1 MLFSRKAFFPMF
13 TCPPEMECKYA
24 SVCSPWGKVGCGA
37 VSEHLRNARF
47 SSALVALRSPRI
59 LLSSLIVQIRREAKS
74 HTKLGVFKKVVN
86 CLCVMIRM

>member
-1 MLFSRKAFFPMF
+1 MF

-59 LLSSLIVQIRREAKS
+59 LLSSLIVQIRRVTRPSLTPNSVFLK
-74 HTKLGVFKKVVN
+74 KLLTVFV
-86 CLCVMIRM
+86 L